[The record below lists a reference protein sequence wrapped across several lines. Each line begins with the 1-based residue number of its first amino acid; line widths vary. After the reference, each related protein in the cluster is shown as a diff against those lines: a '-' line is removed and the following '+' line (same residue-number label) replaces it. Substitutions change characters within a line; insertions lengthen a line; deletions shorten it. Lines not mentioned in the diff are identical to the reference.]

1 MFFFPIRIVGPLNR
15 GNTRRQNREGDVTG
29 LSPTGYDLPVYDYVR
44 PAELS
49 GSGPGRYRVAIVGA
63 GLAGLTLA
71 CDLASR
77 GISAVVLDEDDT
89 VGVRGASS
97 RGICYAQKSLE
108 IFDRLGIYPRIRD
121 KGVTWSV
128 GKVLRGQHTLYR
140 FDLAEGSRSAQPPF
154 INIQQFY
161 VEWFLVDRIRELGR
175 TDVRWKNR
183 VTGIQQ
189 DAGGAVLSVETP
201 DGTYSLEADW
211 VIDASG
217 HASTVRQSLGLL
229 TQGELGEDRWCIS
242 DVRFRKDLPAERWTW
257 VEAPFNE
264 NRAVWQHLMADGV
277 WRMDYQ
283 MLPNTDPQEASRP
296 EIAAAWLRDQLGPDV
311 EFDLVWVG
319 AYAYRTQLLDDFRH
333 GRVFFIGDAAH
344 VKSPFGARGGNS
356 GIQDAENL
364 AWKLTLVLNGQAP
377 EALLDSYNAERR
389 PAAVENIAVTRRS
402 GRFLAPRTAVE
413 RMFRTAVMDLAVDHP
428 FARLLLN
435 TGRMCVPHHYARSP
449 LITGDAGQAMPNLT
463 LGGRTLGSMLRG
475 DGAGF
480 LALWYPRDGQD
491 GLGGTLSR
499 LTHEGRPLHVHGVGA
514 DEGRTLGMA
523 AGEVLLVRPD
533 LHLAAR
539 LPDADA
545 GQVRDA
551 LARATGRT

>member
-1 MFFFPIRIVGPLNR
+1 LADRTGK
-15 GNTRRQNREGDVTG
+15 NTRRQDREGDVTE
-29 LSPTGYDLPVYDYVR
+29 LSPTGYDLPVYEYVR
-44 PAELS
+44 PPELS
-49 GSGPGRYRVAIVGA
+49 GSGTGHCRVAIVGA
-63 GLAGLTLA
+63 GLAGLTMA

-77 GISAVVLDEDDT
+77 GIAAIVLDEDDT

-108 IFDRLGIYPRIRD
+108 IFDRLGIYPRLRD

-128 GKVLRGQHTLYR
+128 GKVLRGQEALYR
-140 FDLAEGSRSAQPPF
+140 FDLAVGSRSLQPPF

-175 TDVRWKNR
+175 TELRWKNR
-183 VTGIQQ
+183 VTGIRQ
-189 DAGGAVLSVETP
+189 DGDGAVLCVETP
-201 DGTYSLEADW
+201 DGTYHLEADW

-217 HASTVRQSLGLL
+217 HASMVRQSLGLP

-242 DVRFRKDLPAERWTW
+242 DVRFTKELPVERWTW

-277 WRMDYQ
+277 WRIDYQ

-296 EIAAAWLRDQLGPDV
+296 ETAAARLRDQLGPDV

-319 AYAYRTQLLDDFRH
+319 AYAYRTQLMDNFRH
-333 GRVFFIGDAAH
+333 GHVFFIGDAAH

-364 AWKLTLVLNGQAP
+364 AWKLSLVLKGQAP
-377 EALLDSYNAERR
+377 ETLLDSYNAERR

-402 GRFLAPRTAVE
+402 GRFLAPRTEME
-413 RMFRTAVMDLAVDHP
+413 RLFRTAVMDLAVDHP

-435 TGRMCVPHHYARSP
+435 TGRMCVPHHYGPSP
-449 LITGDAGQAMPNLT
+449 LTTGDAGEAMPNLV
-463 LGGRTLGSMLRG
+463 LGSRSLSDMLQG
-475 DGAGF
+475 EGAHF
-480 LALWYPRDGQD
+480 LALWCPRDGQD
-491 GLGGTLSR
+491 GGDHAALSH
-499 LTHEGRPLHVHGVGA
+499 LPYEGWPLHVQPVSA
-514 DEGRTLGMA
+514 DDQKALGMA
-523 AGEVLLVRPD
+523 AGELLLIRPD

-539 LPDADA
+539 LPNADA
-545 GQVRDA
+545 EQLRSA
-551 LARATGRT
+551 LRRATGRT

>member
-1 MFFFPIRIVGPLNR
+1 M
-15 GNTRRQNREGDVTG
+15 TG
-29 LSPTGYDLPVYDYVR
+29 LSPTGYDLPVYDYAR
-44 PAELS
+44 PPELS
-49 GSGPGRYRVAIVGA
+49 GSGRGRYPVVIVGA

-77 GISAVVLDEDDT
+77 GIAAIVLDEDDT

-108 IFDRLGIYPRIRD
+108 IFDRLGIYHRIRD

-128 GKVLRGQHTLYR
+128 GKVLRGQDALYR

-175 TDVRWKNR
+175 TDLRWKNR
-183 VTGIQQ
+183 VTGIRQ
-189 DAGGAVLSVETP
+189 DGDGAVLTVETP
-201 DGTYSLEADW
+201 DGTYTLEADW

-217 HASTVRQSLGLL
+217 HASRVRQSLGLP
-229 TQGELGEDRWCIS
+229 TRGELGEDRWCIS
-242 DVRFRKDLPAERWTW
+242 DVRFHKDLPVERWTW

-283 MLPNTDPQEASRP
+283 MLPNTDPTEASRP
-296 EIAAAWLRDQLGPDV
+296 EVAAARLRDQLGPDV

-319 AYAYRTQLLDDFRH
+319 AYAYRTQLMDDFRH
-333 GRVFFIGDAAH
+333 QRVFFIGDAAH

-364 AWKLTLVLNGQAP
+364 AWKLTLVLTGQAP
-377 EALLDSYNAERR
+377 ETLLDSYHAERR

-402 GRFLAPRTAVE
+402 GRFLAPRTEIE

-435 TGRMCVPHHYARSP
+435 TGRMCVPYHYAQSP
-449 LITGDAGQAMPNLT
+449 LTTGDAGQAMPNLT
-463 LGGRTLGSMLRG
+463 LGSRSLGGMLRG

-480 LALWYPRDGQD
+480 LALCCPRDGED
-491 GLGGTLSR
+491 GLGSTLLHLIR
-499 LTHEGRPLHVHGVGA
+499 EGWPLQVQTVGA
-514 DEGRTLGMA
+514 DDGLMLGMA
-523 AGEVLLVRPD
+523 PGEVLLIRPD

-545 GQVRDA
+545 EQVRRA

>member
-1 MFFFPIRIVGPLNR
+1 M
-15 GNTRRQNREGDVTG
+15 TG
-29 LSPTGYDLPVYDYVR
+29 LSPTGYHLPVYDYVR
-44 PAELS
+44 PPELS
-49 GSGPGRYRVAIVGA
+49 GSIGRRYRVAIVGA

-77 GISAVVLDEDDT
+77 GIAAVVLDEDDT

-108 IFDRLGIYPRIRD
+108 IFDRLGIYHRIRD

-128 GKVLRGQHTLYR
+128 GKVLRGQDALYR

-175 TDVRWKNR
+175 TDLRWKNR
-183 VTGIQQ
+183 VTGIRQ
-189 DAGGAVLSVETP
+189 DEDSAVLTVETP
-201 DGTYSLEADW
+201 DGAYNLEADW

-217 HASTVRQSLGLL
+217 HASRVRQSLGLP
-229 TQGELGEDRWCIS
+229 THGELGEDRWCIS
-242 DVRFRKDLPAERWTW
+242 DVRFHKDLPVERWTW

-283 MLPNTDPQEASRP
+283 MLPNTDPNEASRP
-296 EIAAAWLRDQLGPDV
+296 EVAAARLRDQLGPDV
-311 EFDLVWVG
+311 EFDLIWVG
-319 AYAYRTQLLDDFRH
+319 AYAYRTQLMGDFRH
-333 GRVFFIGDAAH
+333 GKVFFIGDAAH

-377 EALLDSYNAERR
+377 ETLLDSYNAERR

-402 GRFLAPRTAVE
+402 GRFLAPRTEIE
-413 RMFRTAVMDLAVDHP
+413 RLFRTAVMDLAAGHH

-435 TGRMCVPHHYARSP
+435 TGRMCVPHHYGPSP
-449 LITGDAGQAMPNLT
+449 LTTGDAGQAMPNLT
-463 LGGRTLGSMLRG
+463 LGSHSLAGMLPG
-475 DGAGF
+475 DGAGL
-480 LALWYPRDGQD
+480 LALWCPHEEEN
-491 GLGGTLSR
+491 GLGSGLSD
-499 LTHEGRPLHVHGVGA
+499 LTREGWPLHVQPVGA
-514 DEGRTLGMA
+514 DEARALGMA
-523 AGEVLLVRPD
+523 PGAVLLIRPD

-545 GQVRDA
+545 EQVRGA

>member
-1 MFFFPIRIVGPLNR
+1 M
-15 GNTRRQNREGDVTG
+15 
-29 LSPTGYDLPVYDYVR
+29 SPTGYDLPVYDYVR
-44 PAELS
+44 PPELS
-49 GSGPGRYRVAIVGA
+49 GSGSGHCRVAIVGA
-63 GLAGLTLA
+63 GLAGLTMA

-77 GISAVVLDEDDT
+77 GVAAIVLDEDDT

-108 IFDRLGIYPRIRD
+108 IFDRLGFYHRIRD

-128 GKVLRGQHTLYR
+128 GKVLRGQDTLYR

-161 VEWFLVDRIRELGR
+161 VEWFLVDRIRELGC
-175 TDVRWKNR
+175 TELRWKNR
-183 VTGIQQ
+183 VTGIHQ
-189 DAGGAVLSVETP
+189 DENGAVLSVETP
-201 DGTYSLEADW
+201 DGRYSLEADW
-211 VIDASG
+211 VIDAAG
-217 HASTVRQSLGLL
+217 HASLVRQSLGLP

-242 DVRFRKDLPAERWTW
+242 DVRFTKELPVERWTW
-257 VEAPFNE
+257 VEAPFNG

-277 WRMDYQ
+277 WRIDYQ

-296 EIAAAWLRDQLGPDV
+296 EMAAARLRDQLGPDV

-319 AYAYRTQLLDDFRH
+319 AYAYRTQLMDNFRH

-364 AWKLTLVLNGQAP
+364 AWKLSLVLKGQAP
-377 EALLDSYNAERR
+377 ETLLDSYNAERR

-402 GRFLAPRTAVE
+402 GRFLAPRTDME
-413 RMFRTAVMDLAVDHP
+413 RLFRTAVMDLAVDHP

-435 TGRMCVPHHYARSP
+435 TGRMCVPHHYGPSP
-449 LITGDAGQAMPNLT
+449 LTTGDTGEAMPNLV
-463 LGGRTLGSMLRG
+463 LSSRPLSDMLQG
-475 DGAGF
+475 EGAHF
-480 LALWYPRDGQD
+480 LALWCPRDAQD
-491 GLGGTLSR
+491 RLGSSLSP
-499 LTHEGRPLHVHGVGA
+499 LTQEGWPLHIQAVSA
-514 DEGRTLGMA
+514 DDRKALGMA
-523 AGEVLLVRPD
+523 AGEVLLIRPD

-539 LPDADA
+539 LPNADA
-545 GQVRDA
+545 EQLRSA
-551 LARATGRT
+551 LRRATGRT